1 MHPAARRVDVEPDSS
16 SGPRSARGT
25 VDDGAAARY
34 GQRAMTGDPSEL
46 DIAALYRR
54 YGGMV
59 RGRCRSLLGN
69 DADAQEV
76 TQEVFLKLHR
86 YRDRWRGEAAPTTY
100 LFKVTTTTCL
110 NWIRSRKRRREEL
123 LEEVPEPPPP
133 TTTLLDQVAARQ
145 LTGMLMEEVDEG
157 VAAAV
162 IYFYVDGL
170 THAEAG
176 ELLGVSAAAVRKRVA
191 TFRNRLRDAPP
202 PWMEEP

>member
-1 MHPAARRVDVEPDSS
+1 MQTAARHLTVVRTPASTA
-16 SGPRSARGT
+16 PRT
-25 VDDGAAARY
+25 VDGESRARY
-34 GQRAMTGDPSEL
+34 APGAMSGHPTEL

-59 RGRCRSLLGN
+59 RGRCRGLLGN

-76 TQEVFLKLHR
+76 TQEIFLKLHR
-86 YRDRWRGEAAPTTY
+86 YRDRWRGEASPTTY

-110 NWIRSRKRRREEL
+110 NWIRTRKRRREEL

-133 TTTLLDQVAARQ
+133 TTTLLDDVATRQ
-145 LTGMLMEEVDEG
+145 LVDLLMEEVDEG

-162 IYFYVDGL
+162 LYFYVDGL

-191 TFRNRLRDAPP
+191 TFRNRLRDDPP

>member
-1 MHPAARRVDVEPDSS
+1 MLVAAPCTIEPQADAASDRDTRA
-16 SGPRSARGT
+16 GL
-25 VDDGAAARY
+25 DGSTPARY
-34 GQRAMTGDPSEL
+34 GQRAMSGDASEL
-46 DIAALYRR
+46 DIAGLYRR

-59 RGRCRSLLGN
+59 RGRCRGLLGN

-110 NWIRSRKRRREEL
+110 NWLRTRKRRREEL

-133 TTTLLDQVAARQ
+133 TTTLLDHVASKQ
-145 LTGMLMEEVDEG
+145 LAALLMDEVDEG
-157 VAAAV
+157 VASAV

-191 TFRNRLRDAPP
+191 TFRNRLRNAPP